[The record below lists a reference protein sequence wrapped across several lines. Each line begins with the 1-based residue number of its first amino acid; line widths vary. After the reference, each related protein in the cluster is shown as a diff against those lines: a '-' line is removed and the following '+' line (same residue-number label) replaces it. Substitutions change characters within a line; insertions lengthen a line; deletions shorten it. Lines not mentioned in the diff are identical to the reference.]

1 MGRVCRRPRA
11 WQAHGAATPRHVFGF
26 MVWTATQTGNKVCPI
41 MSKSKIFG
49 IGMAKTGTT
58 SLNDA
63 FAILG
68 IASIG
73 CPADI
78 ASIRRFD
85 AATDGIVADEFEEL
99 DRVFPGSK
107 FIYTVRDVE
116 GWLDSYTRYRGRKL
130 PASKAH
136 TDKVERLYGTTGT
149 DRSSLREAYE
159 RHDRHVREYFRD
171 RPDDLLIMNICGG
184 GADWPSLCG
193 FLGRPVPEVPF
204 PASNERFTDNVFLHL
219 LYHLQDPEVVSK
231 ISRAPVDYLATLST
245 DAYRPED
252 FINENPSKRSDRI
265 LVKSCKYFGGVAQA
279 AKRLQL
285 DEQFL
290 EAAIARHRQRKSLRP
305 RRKST
310 VIGKRIRRLQ
320 HLLGLRTR

>member
-1 MGRVCRRPRA
+1 
-11 WQAHGAATPRHVFGF
+11 
-26 MVWTATQTGNKVCPI
+26 

-49 IGMAKTGTT
+49 IGLAKTGTT

-85 AATDGIVADEFEEL
+85 AATDGIVADQFEEL

-107 FIYTVRDVE
+107 FVYTVRDVE
-116 GWLDSYTRYRGRKL
+116 DWLDSYTRYRGWKL

-136 TDKVERLYGTTGT
+136 TEKVERLYGTTGT
-149 DRSSLREAYE
+149 DRSALRESHE

-171 RPDDLLIMNICGG
+171 RPEDLLIMNICDG

-193 FLGRPVPEVPF
+193 FLGRPVPEIPF
-204 PASNERFTDNVFLHL
+204 PASNERFTNNVFLHL
-219 LYHLQDPEVVSK
+219 LYHLQDPALVSK
-231 ISRAPVDYLATLST
+231 ISRAPVDYLARLST
-245 DAYRPED
+245 DTYQPEN
-252 FINENPSKRSDRI
+252 FINESPSKRSDRI
-265 LVKSCKYFGGVAQA
+265 LVKSCKHFGGVAHA
-279 AKRLQL
+279 ADRLKL

-290 EAAIARHRQRKSLRP
+290 EAAIERHRQRKSPRP
-305 RRKST
+305 KRKST
-310 VIGKRIRRLQ
+310 VISKRIRRLR